1 MLTVQH
7 ITHIQCD
14 EKNVAW
20 IAETNTKVIEVA
32 MEEAAYGWDASEI
45 HAAHP
50 HLTLGQI
57 HAALAFYH
65 DHFADF
71 VSQMHRLVEDH
82 RLRSSEAT
90 TQITRQELLNRLTPT
105 WH

>member
-1 MLTVQH
+1 MLVIEP
-7 ITHIQCD
+7 ITHIRRD

-32 MEEAAYGWDASEI
+32 MDEAAYGWDAAEI

-50 HLTLGQI
+50 HLSLGQI

-65 DHFADF
+65 DHHAEFT
-71 VSQMHRLVEDH
+71 SQMQRQVEDH
-82 RLRSSEAT
+82 RRLRAEAA
-90 TQITRQELLNRLTPT
+90 TQISRQELLDRLAAK
-105 WH
+105 